1 MTVVKK
7 IYFNNLKI
15 KQYYTDS
22 VKVTNWNINKFAQS
36 SGDRNPIHLNEK
48 FAKNTIFKTRIAH
61 GMLIASFIS
70 SVIGNKFPGNGT
82 IYVSQ
87 DLKFK
92 APVKINDIV
101 KIKII
106 VEKKFLKKKW
116 CQLKTLCY
124 VKGKIVLE
132 GTAVVIP
139 PQKK

>member
-1 MTVVKK
+1 MVNK
-7 IYFNNLKI
+7 IYFNNLKVN
-15 KQYYTDS
+15 QSYTDS
-22 VKVTNWNINKFAQS
+22 IKVTDLSIKKFAS
-36 SGDRNPIHLNEK
+36 ASGDKNPIHLSDK
-48 FAKNTIFKTRIAH
+48 FAKKSIFKSRIAH

-92 APVKINDIV
+92 RPVKINDIV

-106 VEKKFLKKKW
+106 VEKKILKKRW
-116 CQLKTLCY
+116 WQLKTLCY
-124 VKGKIVLE
+124 VKNNLVLD

>member
-1 MTVVKK
+1 MVKK
-7 IYFNNLKI
+7 IYFNNLK
-15 KQYYTDS
+15 KNQSYTDS
-22 VKVTNWNINKFAQS
+22 VKVTDISIKKFAS
-36 SGDRNPIHLNEK
+36 ASGDKNPIHLNET
-48 FAKNTIFKTRIAH
+48 FAKNTIFKSRIAH

-92 APVKINDIV
+92 RPV

-106 VEKKFLKKKW
+106 VEKKILKKKW
-116 CQLKTLCY
+116 CQLSTLCF
-124 VKGKIVLE
+124 VKNKIVLE
-132 GTAVVIP
+132 GTAVVVP

>member
-1 MTVVKK
+1 MVKK
-7 IYFNNLKI
+7 IYFNNLK
-15 KQYYTDS
+15 KNQSYTDS
-22 VKVTNWNINKFAQS
+22 IKVTDVSIKKFSSA

-48 FAKNTIFKTRIAH
+48 FAKNTIFKSRIAH

-92 APVKINDIV
+92 KPV

-106 VEKKFLKKKW
+106 VEKIILKKKW
-116 CQLKTLCY
+116 CQLKTLCF
-124 VKGKIVLE
+124 VKNEIVLD

>member
-1 MTVVKK
+1 MVKK
-7 IYFNNLKI
+7 TYFNNLRKN
-15 KQYYTDS
+15 QSYTDN
-22 VKVTNWNINKFAQS
+22 VNVTDLSIKKFAS
-36 SGDRNPIHLNEK
+36 ASGDKNPIHLNEK
-48 FAKNTIFKTRIAH
+48 FAKNTIFKSRIAH

-92 APVKINDIV
+92 RPVKINDIV

-106 VEKKFLKKKW
+106 VEKIILKKKW
-116 CQLKTLCY
+116 CQLKTLCF
-124 VKGKIVLE
+124 VKNKIVLE
-132 GTAVVIP
+132 GTAIVIP